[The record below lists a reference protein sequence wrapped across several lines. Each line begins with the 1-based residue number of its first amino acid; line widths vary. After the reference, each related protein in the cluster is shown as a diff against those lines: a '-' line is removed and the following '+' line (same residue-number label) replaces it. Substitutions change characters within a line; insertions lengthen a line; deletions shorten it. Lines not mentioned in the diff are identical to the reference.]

1 MAIVILLA
9 ALTFGAPLINSGG
22 LSWDNS
28 AAIARFNTK
37 VEIDR
42 QREITRRIESD
53 NWHATAQ
60 QVAIVAGVV
69 GVVGALAWATQR
81 SVTAWAARPHRPVV
95 EHRQL
100 AAPPSHIV
108 IVAKP
113 WLSAM
118 RDSDLERPRDGLWY
132 HGRRTRFT
140 TLRINGGN
148 ARRPEPRP
156 VLNLKFCVR
165 CEIGAVV

>member
-1 MAIVILLA
+1 MSDNGLGCVWVGAIMAMVILLA

-28 AAIARFNTK
+28 AAIARFNAK
-37 VEIDR
+37 VEVDR
-42 QREITRRIESD
+42 QHEITRRIESD
-53 NWHATAQ
+53 NLHATAQ

-69 GVVGALAWATQR
+69 GVIGALAWATQR
-81 SVTAWAARPHRPVV
+81 SVTAWAARPHRPVA

-100 AAPPSHIV
+100 AAPPSHII

-118 RDSDLERPRDGLWY
+118 RDSDLENTPRGW
-132 HGRRTRFT
+132 
-140 TLRINGGN
+140 
-148 ARRPEPRP
+148 
-156 VLNLKFCVR
+156 
-165 CEIGAVV
+165 AVVSRSQGQIHYLEDKRQ

>member
-1 MAIVILLA
+1 MSDNGLGCVWIGAIMTMVILLA
-9 ALTFGAPLINSGG
+9 ALTFGAPLINSAG

-28 AAIARFNTK
+28 AAIIRSNNQVAINADNNATK
-37 VEIDR
+37 R
-42 QREITRRIESD
+42 HESD

-69 GVVGALAWATQR
+69 GVVSALAWATQR
-81 SVTAWAARPHRPVV
+81 SVTAWAARPHRPVA

-118 RDSDLERPRDGLWY
+118 RDSDLEHTPRGW
-132 HGRRTRFT
+132 
-140 TLRINGGN
+140 
-148 ARRPEPRP
+148 
-156 VLNLKFCVR
+156 
-165 CEIGAVV
+165 AVVSRAQGKIHYLEDKRQ

>member
-1 MAIVILLA
+1 MSDNGLGCVWIGAIMAMMIILA

-28 AAIARFNTK
+28 AAIIRSNNQVAINADNNATK
-37 VEIDR
+37 R
-42 QREITRRIESD
+42 HESD

-100 AAPPSHIV
+100 AAPPQNII

-118 RDSDLERPRDGLWY
+118 RDSDLENTPRGW
-132 HGRRTRFT
+132 
-140 TLRINGGN
+140 
-148 ARRPEPRP
+148 
-156 VLNLKFCVR
+156 
-165 CEIGAVV
+165 AVVSRTQGKIHYLEDKRQ

>member
-1 MAIVILLA
+1 MSDNGLGCVWIGGIMAIVILLA

-100 AAPPSHIV
+100 QRHRRTSSSLR
-108 IVAKP
+108 KP

-118 RDSDLERPRDGLWY
+118 RDSDLGIRPGDGLWY

-140 TLRINGGN
+140 TLRIK
-148 ARRPEPRP
+148 RQ
-156 VLNLKFCVR
+156 
-165 CEIGAVV
+165 

>member
-1 MAIVILLA
+1 MSDNGLGCVWIGGIMAMAILLA

-28 AAIARFNTK
+28 AAIARFNAK

-60 QVAIVAGVV
+60 QVAIVVGVV

-81 SVTAWAARPHRPVV
+81 SVTAWAARPHRPAV

-108 IVAKP
+108 IVAEP

-118 RDSDLERPRDGLWY
+118 RDSDLENTPRGW
-132 HGRRTRFT
+132 
-140 TLRINGGN
+140 
-148 ARRPEPRP
+148 
-156 VLNLKFCVR
+156 
-165 CEIGAVV
+165 AVVSRTQGKIHYLEDKRQ

>member
-1 MAIVILLA
+1 MSDNGLGCVWIGGIMAIVILLA

-118 RDSDLERPRDGLWY
+118 RDSDLEHTPRGW
-132 HGRRTRFT
+132 
-140 TLRINGGN
+140 
-148 ARRPEPRP
+148 
-156 VLNLKFCVR
+156 
-165 CEIGAVV
+165 AVVSRTQNQIHYLEDKRQ